1 MNIQSSF
8 TVYTAALH
16 ALTLNYLLLAY
27 YWLGLSWIELALL
40 YFNKQ
45 KLFIIQNKQQDTLQQ
60 QQAAGEAKTQCSKHY
75 KPFFHHIAVWAI
87 LGLLL
92 DDLLLDP
99 RELA

>member
-16 ALTLNYLLLAY
+16 ALILNYLLLAY
-27 YWLGLSWIELALL
+27 YWLGLSGIELALL

-60 QQAAGEAKTQCSKHY
+60 QQAAGEAKKQC
-75 KPFFHHIAVWAI
+75 
-87 LGLLL
+87 
-92 DDLLLDP
+92 
-99 RELA
+99 